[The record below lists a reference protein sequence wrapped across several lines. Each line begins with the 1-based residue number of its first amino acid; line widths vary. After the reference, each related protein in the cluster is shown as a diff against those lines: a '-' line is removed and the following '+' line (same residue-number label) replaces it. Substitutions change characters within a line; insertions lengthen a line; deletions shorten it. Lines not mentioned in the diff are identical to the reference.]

1 MYVSF
6 YASITLFNH
15 GIHQC
20 IHDDYVI
27 TIVVRGNIHVP
38 VHCIITIKTHNSTLM
53 NWQAGIF
60 CILNKN
66 VSWSDKHIC

>member
-6 YASITLFNH
+6 YASTCITLFNH
-15 GIHQC
+15 G

-38 VHCIITIKTHNSTLM
+38 VHFIITIKTHNSTLM